1 VPIVDLTLP
10 LQSSPA
16 EDAWGGQTRLVNCYA
31 VPLERGKSEVVIHA
45 TDGLAPLATITG
57 AGGIRAMAAV
67 TEAEGLVVAGR
78 VVQRIDTAGTAT
90 LVGALPSDG
99 HVGITQNADG
109 EVALVCDGLYFSYV
123 GGVLTQLSDPD
134 LPPPLSVCSLKG
146 YFVYMLADG
155 RMFASDLNDFEVEG
169 LSYAQNEQAP
179 DGGVVGWVRG
189 NDLLGGGKRSIE
201 VWQINPSA
209 EAGTFPFAPV
219 TTIIEPATQQTIGV
233 LSADSAIDGLFV
245 ASDKT
250 VKLLDGYSAVT
261 ISPPALNR
269 AIADDPAPSAI
280 SATRWSS
287 RGYTFYAFS
296 GTSWTWVY
304 NATTKA
310 WHEQKSYSLDRW
322 RVSKVMDLGGTLIA
336 GHYDTGTLYT
346 LDHDTHT
353 EARWDPDI
361 LAWAYD
367 PHVMDVYS
375 IPVAD
380 VARRMRHAAMYLDI
394 APGTIPTNEDR
405 HVELAWSDMGEPF
418 GHEARRSLG
427 APAQTR
433 HQVRFGPLGSSF
445 NRTYRIRISAPGRR
459 ALYGAKL
466 DLSQMGRT

>member
-1 VPIVDLTLP
+1 MP

-16 EDAWGGQTRLVNCYA
+16 EDAWGGQAKLVNCYA

-78 VVQRIDTAGTAT
+78 VVERIDTSGTAT

-99 HVGITQNADG
+99 HVGIAQNADG
-109 EVALVCDGLYFSYV
+109 EVALVCDGLYYSYV

-146 YFVYMLADG
+146 YFVYMLSDG
-155 RMFASDLNDFEVEG
+155 RMFASDLNDFAVEG

-179 DGGVVGWVRG
+179 DGGVVAWVRG

-209 EAGTFPFAPV
+209 EAGTFPFSPV

-233 LSADSAIDGLFV
+233 LSADSAIDGVFV

-250 VKLLDGYSAVT
+250 VKLLDGYSAIT

-296 GTSWTWVY
+296 GSSWTWVY

-310 WHEQKSYSLDRW
+310 WHEQKSYGLDRW

-336 GHYDTGTLYT
+336 GHYDSGTLYT

-353 EARWDPDI
+353 EARWDAVAA
-361 LAWAYD
+361 AWAYD
-367 PHVMDVYS
+367 SHVMDVYS
-375 IPVAD
+375 IPIAD
-380 VARRMRHAAMYLDI
+380 VARRMRHGEVVLDVV
-394 APGTIPTNEDR
+394 PGTISGTDR

-418 GHEARRSLG
+418 GHEMLRSLG
-427 APAQTR
+427 ALAQTR
-433 HQVRFGPLGSSF
+433 HQIRFQRLGSSH
-445 NRTYRIRISAPGRR
+445 NRTYRIRMSAGGRR